1 MVELAKFYA
10 QVGKNNK
17 EKYWYLKAIE
27 KNNTEA
33 MIELGINSM
42 GLVSHPISSI
52 DNLEKAQKLFF
63 RALENGDV
71 SAFREIA
78 ELYWKKKEYSKA
90 EEYFHI
96 AHKNNVD
103 RLFL

>member
-33 MIELGINSM
+33 MIEIGINSM
-42 GLVSHPISSI
+42 GLVSHHISSI
-52 DNLEKAQKLFF
+52 DILKKHRNYFLEHLKM
-63 RALENGDV
+63 EM
-71 SAFREIA
+71 
-78 ELYWKKKEYSKA
+78 
-90 EEYFHI
+90 
-96 AHKNNVD
+96 
-103 RLFL
+103 